1 MLTNEVK
8 WMKNNNKLEKII
20 NDGEEELHYSV
31 IGLYEMLAQ
40 AQPDLNDQYPHMID
54 NVGLSSKQSD

>member
-1 MLTNEVK
+1 
-8 WMKNNNKLEKII
+8 MKNNNKLEKTI

-40 AQPDLNDQYPHMID
+40 AQPDLNDQYSHMID